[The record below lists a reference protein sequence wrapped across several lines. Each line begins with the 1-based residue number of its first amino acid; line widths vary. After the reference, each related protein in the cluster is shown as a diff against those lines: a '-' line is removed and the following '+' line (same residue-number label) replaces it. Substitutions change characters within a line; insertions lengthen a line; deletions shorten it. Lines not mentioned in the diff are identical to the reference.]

1 MCDGRKKKAGG
12 FAQVFFIADAGRERE
27 RQNESELRF
36 VEMETNEEL
45 TYLSTGTTRAAAA

>member
-1 MCDGRKKKAGG
+1 MEEKKAGG

-36 VEMETNEEL
+36 VEIATNEEL